1 MKTIGTMNGWKWFF
15 WIKVLCIWI
24 QFVWFRRQNCLII
37 YGQNLDILAI
47 VFHFWIRFVTN
58 KNRQKA
64 TATKAVDQR
73 PTNPKDFL
81 GSLFLS
87 DSAYLFQVGTYFWH
101 SILGTCFFWSY
112 FRKNRKSIKNPH
124 QSTLTQRTSWLLYF
138 SVIWHIHSGRNLFLE
153 NTFWNLF

>member
-1 MKTIGTMNGWKWFF
+1 MFFF
-15 WIKVLCIWI
+15 WIKVSCIWFQI
-24 QFVWFRRQNCLII
+24 VWFRKQKCLMIF
-37 YGQNLDILAI
+37 GRNLDILAI

-87 DSAYLFQVGTYFWH
+87 DSAYLFQVGTYFWY
-101 SILGTCFFWSY
+101 SIFGTHFLELILETI
-112 FRKNRKSIKNPH
+112 RQLIKGP
-124 QSTLTQRTSWLLYF
+124 QTQRTSWVLYF
-138 SVIWHIHSGRNLFLE
+138 SVIWHIYFR
-153 NTFWNLF
+153 